1 MYPNLTDEE
10 KYSIRQFIKKYEEE
24 NGWNEV
30 LHANKETDD
39 YPNYIPNAVFNI
51 YHMISVEPDHPN
63 YKAKQFMRAIS
74 KMDPNKARILRDII
88 EEYQIYILSKSGV
101 RYDDRKAKKPV
112 KKVKRCRCKK

>member
-39 YPNYIPNAVFNI
+39 YPNYIPNAVFNLLSGKSPCESWK
-51 YHMISVEPDHPN
+51 M
-63 YKAKQFMRAIS
+63 KAS
-74 KMDPNKARILRDII
+74 
-88 EEYQIYILSKSGV
+88 
-101 RYDDRKAKKPV
+101 
-112 KKVKRCRCKK
+112 

>member
-51 YHMISVEPDHPN
+51 HLMRSVEPGHPN
-63 YKAKQFMRAIS
+63 HRLKQYKRALSQMNPCRAIVLENVIDRFEDYMVS
-74 KMDPNKARILRDII
+74 RSTMKP
-88 EEYQIYILSKSGV
+88 E
-101 RYDDRKAKKPV
+101 DRKDKKPV